1 MALARIE
8 LVEGRSREQ
17 RRAMVEAVATALTEV
32 LKAPANDPSVRLIEY
47 RPEDFVRPYPERHS
61 DAFTLVEVTM
71 FEGRSAGT
79 KRHLY
84 EAIVE
89 SLSACGIPADDILIV
104 VHEPPLHNW
113 AVKGG
118 VPANEVDLGFEIGI

>member
-1 MALARIE
+1 MDRLNGEIMQI
-8 LVEGRSREQ
+8 LQTREVQ
-17 RRAMVEAVATALTEV
+17 E
-32 LKAPANDPSVRLIEY
+32 RLIGQNLE
-47 RPEDFVRPYPERHS
+47 
-61 DAFTLVEVTM
+61 AFPPMTP
-71 FEGRSAGT
+71 A
-79 KRHLY
+79 HALY

-104 VHEPPLHNW
+104 VHEPPMHNW